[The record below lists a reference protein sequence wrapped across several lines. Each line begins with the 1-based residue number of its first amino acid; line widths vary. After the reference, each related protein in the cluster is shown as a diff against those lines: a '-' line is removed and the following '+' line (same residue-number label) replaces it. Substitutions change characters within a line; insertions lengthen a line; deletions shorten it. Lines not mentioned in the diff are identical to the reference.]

1 MRYRLQ
7 TENVKGTLTMLA
19 GINQWAFPGGMSAV
33 EAITLAGQAGF
44 DAFEVCV
51 GIKGPVPLDATQA
64 DISAI
69 RKHAEKAGIR
79 LTSIGSGVGWEL
91 PLGTPDRK
99 ARAEAVDAMAR
110 SLQIASWLGVDSVL
124 TVPAVVSPALSYDVA
139 IESALAGIGEV
150 LPVAERLKVSIAIEN
165 VWNKFLLSPVEMRDF
180 IDQFESEQVGAY
192 FDTGNIVLYGFPE
205 QWIHILG
212 PRIRMIHAKDFRRSA
227 GNFDGFVML
236 LEGDV
241 NWPAVMAA
249 LRDVGYD
256 QALVAEYGPYAHSLD
271 AMLKH
276 ALASLRTIIA
286 L

>member
-1 MRYRLQ
+1 
-7 TENVKGTLTMLA
+7 MLA
-19 GINQWAFPGGMSAV
+19 GINQWAFPGAMPAT
-33 EAITLAGQAGF
+33 EAITTAKQCGF

-51 GIKGPVPLDATQA
+51 GIKGPVPLEATQA
-64 DISAI
+64 EISAI
-69 RKHAEKAGIR
+69 RTHADKAGVH
-79 LTSIGSGVGWEL
+79 LTSIGSGLGWEL
-91 PLGTPDRK
+91 PLGAPDRK
-99 ARAEAVDAMAR
+99 IRGKAVEAMAKT
-110 SLQIASWLGVDSVL
+110 LQIASWLGVDSVL
-124 TVPAVVSPALSYDVA
+124 TVPAVVSPTVSYDVA

-180 IDQFESEQVGAY
+180 IDQFQSEYVGAY

-205 QWIHILG
+205 QWIRILG
-212 PRIRMIHAKDFRRSA
+212 TRIRMVHAKDFRASA

-236 LEGDV
+236 MEGDV

-256 QALVAEYGPYAHSLD
+256 KALVAEYGPYTHSLD
-271 AMLKH
+271 TMLKH